1 MKHFSFVS
9 DWNLGSLAC
18 AKLLMGIGSK
28 RTIRFIRCD
37 FHFTITAVLLT
48 CLSLWSA
55 RVNAATLYWDGA
67 NTGDTKYVLTGIN
80 LGGVGTWDNLATAN
94 WWDGVSVGD
103 QTWNNSNNDTGV
115 FWGSAGA
122 VTLGAPITAGAL
134 QFKATGYTLTGS
146 TLALTGSGAI
156 TAELGT
162 ITTIASQLIGSN
174 GLTLT
179 GTGSSGRGAVRLT
192 NASNS
197 YSGTTTI
204 SGGTL
209 VITNDGQLGNASNA
223 VTINGVQN
231 AGLAGGSLLL
241 LGSTTAAGYTTGLTL
256 AATRSVSMIG
266 GGVGYAN
273 STPPV
278 SGSALIS
285 LGNNT
290 ISGQFTATPTAL
302 ALATGAVSG
311 FGVMTLSNLSAGG
324 TAVTHFTNLGS
335 NGSIGG
341 YRINGILSGTG
352 SINKTGGG
360 TLLLAPTSASGFSGT
375 IRVTNGSVRV
385 SDPLALGTNL
395 GTGLNSVFDLNG
407 GTFEVRADNFDASAR
422 GLASRAAS
430 TLHVDHAIGSSAING
445 MATFGNFIGNVGS
458 VATFN
463 SRNGFK
469 TTFNASTITPAS
481 TSSFTL
487 GITNSGNGL
496 VTIIGNV
503 WGQTSSTA
511 NTLTVTATGDIQ
523 FNTGITANAAT
534 TTNQFTKAGTG
545 TLTING
551 VDSTFVSPTT
561 VSAGTLAITDFRSLT
576 LASTQNINLGAAA
589 TAATLNIGSTTAA
602 TAAGLTAAATR
613 VINLA
618 GTTGGATINA
628 NQTFAAPV
636 ILAAPF
642 AATGVGAKTL
652 TLGGTSTGGSDA
664 TPNTINGAI
673 GNAATAFAQTA
684 NSASG
689 ATVLTFLSTTGIL
702 VGQHVAG
709 TGIAAGTTVTA
720 VTATTVTL
728 SRATTAA
735 RTTESLDVSNG
746 GGAAVSLT
754 KADAGTWQLA
764 GVNTYTGATTITNGL
779 LKLKANLA
787 ASTIIADGSAIT
799 FSSNTTTL
807 TAGGTLEFIG
817 ISGSA
822 TTETLGALTPTA
834 GAGTV
839 TLTSGGAGAAA
850 NLTFSSLGTTTAASS
865 VNFLT
870 SGGGGGLITL
880 TGQAETTALTLPGT
894 ANFLGHLYV
903 NGADFAA
910 INASAQVITPTYGTT
925 AGFVLGGSALTT
937 ACHNIV
943 NAAIASQAAV
953 AVTSLKMT
961 TFNLTLA
968 GNLTLNTGALLQ
980 TGGSATIDGTAAGR
994 TIVGAAAATN
1004 IAIRVNGASDTLT
1017 LTSNV
1022 TIGAQSGGLTKNGAG
1037 TLIIQ
1042 GTNAQTGTTNINEGT
1057 VRLSGASARLSA
1069 TSIATVLRQGA
1080 TLDLNGQSTGVAIG
1094 SFDGAGT
1101 VTNTGTATATLVV
1114 GNVTTGAGIFSGIIQ
1129 DGTGVTNVSV
1139 TGTTGSPTWSG
1150 LNTYTGVT
1158 TIGTGLATTAK
1169 LVNVT
1174 TLANIGTASS
1184 IGRGLNTSDAT
1195 NAASLVFGGL
1205 ATAGINY
1212 TGTTSV
1218 SMDRLFTL
1226 NAGMAGGGAQIAN
1239 ASANNSTL
1247 ILSKTNAITFGSG
1260 ATVAQ
1265 TLTLGGSSTGDNRI
1279 NLQITDNAALPTS
1292 LSKIGAGLWI
1302 LGNASNNFTGTT
1314 TIGNTTLAGG
1324 VLQAVDGSTLPS
1336 ASYLV
1341 LGSGTTGGGVFQ
1353 TVGDFT
1359 RNIGT
1364 SAAANTVTLGAATA
1378 TTAAVGFAAGDSKLT
1393 VALGGLASPSAL
1405 TWGSGGFMGVTGTS
1419 TGAFVLNS
1427 VYSLDEIEVRN
1438 AINLNGTTRTIQVDD
1453 NTSTF
1458 TDFATIT
1465 GIISNSTGTA
1475 GLTKTGTGILQ
1486 LLEANTYN
1494 GPTSVQAGTLVVN
1507 SLGSSTGSG
1516 GSSVGAQGT
1525 GANTLAQAVILGN
1538 ATTTGGSLVYVG
1550 SGETSDRYIQFPGTT
1565 NVGLSI
1571 VADGS
1576 APLIL
1581 TNVLN
1586 NTSASPTG
1594 AKTLLLR
1601 GVSTF
1606 ANEITSNLNND
1617 GGGGILSITRDTA
1630 GTWILSGNNGYTGAT
1645 SLSSGGG
1652 LGAGSDSAFGGFGGT
1667 PGTLS
1672 ITAGTL
1678 FASGAD
1684 RTIRNAVTFSGTN
1697 SSIAAFVGENSL
1709 NFTGNWLDGTTTST
1723 GRFLR
1728 NNIVNGKTLTLNGTY
1743 IYNTVTSSASG
1754 GVTMDGSGDTIING
1768 AISQNTGI
1776 AGNTAAGLMGVVYAG
1791 TGSLTLGGAGNAYL
1805 GNTRIS
1811 SGTLKLG
1818 ANEVIPDGSIS
1829 AAATTTAASSA
1840 STTVTAPTANL
1851 YPGMTI
1857 TGGSAPATI
1866 ASITSA
1872 TAFVASAAQTI
1883 SNGANLT
1890 FSIGRGNVVIDPAA
1904 TVTATFDLNGRSETI
1919 NGLIAT
1925 SAGNAVIT
1933 NTALGAASLTIGAN
1947 NAAVTINSTGGGA
1960 ATISGALSLT
1970 KVGTATATIASGQT
1984 LTYTG
1989 STNVTGGTLTLASAL
2004 NGTTAL
2010 SSTGVGSNLNLSGL
2024 IAAPASINSVTVG
2037 AGAFLGFSDGVGTP
2051 ISNLTNLNLGT
2062 GTGTAT
2068 LSLELGTTSDT
2079 LTSSVPATIANAI
2092 AINIVNVAGFANN
2105 TPYNLLVA
2113 PGGLGVLSNYTLGSQ
2128 PFGYSTGSLSMT
2140 SDTNV
2145 VYTSGA
2151 AIVGSLYWNNTRA
2164 TGSWATNNSGQTN
2177 FTTDLAGT
2185 NDGTGLPGTNNS
2197 VIFGSTNTT
2206 TLSGTSFTT
2215 ALDTNFNVAGLQFT
2229 ANPSGVTAWTINAGT
2244 PATNSLTI
2252 QASGMSVAANAGAVT
2267 ISAPV
2272 VLGAAQT
2279 WGVNGSGTNGSSLM
2293 VSGAITGG
2301 AGATLA
2307 INSSGVTG
2315 VVSMNAATG
2324 LNTYSGTTT
2333 VSNGGIL
2340 QGGAT
2345 NSFSTNSDF
2354 IVNGTGI
2361 LRLNGFSNTIR
2372 ALAGTGGTVQNNHA
2386 STAATL
2392 TVGSS
2397 NASTSFSGALIN
2409 GGTATLGLTKVGTGM
2424 LTLGGTN
2431 TSTGITTV
2439 QGGGLRITGSVNNSP
2454 TGTGGT
2460 TAIGNTA
2467 STFGL
2472 VEVPTGGSLT
2482 TTTFSVGGTAGGAG
2496 SLVIRGGSANTT
2508 TATTTAGISVGTGGY
2523 GSLLISGGSFAT
2535 NRVSLYNSSTGTG
2548 VLQVSGGTLTS
2559 SEYIILSNLRTEFT
2573 VTGGSVL
2580 HNAASQNLALA
2591 YNLSGTTVMNMAG
2604 GGVDNTGRSVSF
2616 GQLGTGTE
2624 ISTGILNLG
2633 GGTLITNNVTV
2644 TAISNATINFSGGIL
2659 RAGAIDSTT
2668 FIPSSARL
2676 TTYVNGA
2683 FGTFGGGA
2691 VIDTNGR
2698 SVTIAS
2704 NLLSPVGSSG
2714 ASGLNLGGVG
2724 SGYIG
2729 APYVEIIRGAGD
2741 TTGSGATGYAT
2752 IDTDPAS
2759 LTYGQV
2765 NAVVLTN
2772 PGVNYTA
2779 TPTVNLVGGLGAG
2792 GTAATI
2798 TATGLAA
2805 NTSGGLTKLG
2815 AGTLTLTGANTYNGG
2830 TTVNAGTLTVG
2841 TGGTLGATTG
2851 TLAVNNPNTGAG
2863 SAVVLNLATAVDTT
2877 VGSLTGTLAT
2887 PSSGTNT
2894 ATINTPTSRNFT
2906 VNQTAPGIFAGI
2918 IAGGGSLTVGSQ
2930 STNTL
2935 TLTGS
2940 NTYSGTTTV
2949 SAGSLQVGNAGT
2961 GTTGTGATTVTIGS
2975 TILGTG
2981 FIRGTSFAAASGST
2995 VHAGDGTAQSNYG
3008 TLTFTPVSGSG
3019 NFDFQNGS
3027 TVVLGIN
3034 PGGTSDLLNI
3044 VGTGTNTLVFNGSLT
3059 VTANAFTPTAEETF
3073 NLIDWS
3079 GLTSTP
3085 TFASH
3090 YHHTGTLFGNDDEA
3104 AGLDLPDIFGSGYG
3118 WDISGLITQGTL
3130 SIVLV
3135 PEPSRAALMLSAVL
3149 AVFLRRSRHIE
3160 KF

>member
-1 MKHFSFVS
+1 M
-9 DWNLGSLAC
+9 
-18 AKLLMGIGSK
+18 
-28 RTIRFIRCD
+28 
-37 FHFTITAVLLT
+37 
-48 CLSLWSA
+48 
-55 RVNAATLYWDGA
+55 
-67 NTGDTKYVLTGIN
+67 
-80 LGGVGTWDNLATAN
+80 
-94 WWDGVSVGD
+94 
-103 QTWNNSNNDTGV
+103 
-115 FWGSAGA
+115 
-122 VTLGAPITAGAL
+122 
-134 QFKATGYTLTGS
+134 
-146 TLALTGSGAI
+146 
-156 TAELGT
+156 
-162 ITTIASQLIGSN
+162 
-174 GLTLT
+174 
-179 GTGSSGRGAVRLT
+179 
-192 NASNS
+192 
-197 YSGTTTI
+197 
-204 SGGTL
+204 
-209 VITNDGQLGNASNA
+209 
-223 VTINGVQN
+223 
-231 AGLAGGSLLL
+231 
-241 LGSTTAAGYTTGLTL
+241 
-256 AATRSVSMIG
+256 
-266 GGVGYAN
+266 
-273 STPPV
+273 
-278 SGSALIS
+278 
-285 LGNNT
+285 
-290 ISGQFTATPTAL
+290 
-302 ALATGAVSG
+302 
-311 FGVMTLSNLSAGG
+311 
-324 TAVTHFTNLGS
+324 
-335 NGSIGG
+335 
-341 YRINGILSGTG
+341 
-352 SINKTGGG
+352 
-360 TLLLAPTSASGFSGT
+360 
-375 IRVTNGSVRV
+375 
-385 SDPLALGTNL
+385 
-395 GTGLNSVFDLNG
+395 
-407 GTFEVRADNFDASAR
+407 
-422 GLASRAAS
+422 
-430 TLHVDHAIGSSAING
+430 
-445 MATFGNFIGNVGS
+445 
-458 VATFN
+458 
-463 SRNGFK
+463 
-469 TTFNASTITPAS
+469 
-481 TSSFTL
+481 
-487 GITNSGNGL
+487 
-496 VTIIGNV
+496 
-503 WGQTSSTA
+503 
-511 NTLTVTATGDIQ
+511 
-523 FNTGITANAAT
+523 
-534 TTNQFTKAGTG
+534 
-545 TLTING
+545 
-551 VDSTFVSPTT
+551 
-561 VSAGTLAITDFRSLT
+561 
-576 LASTQNINLGAAA
+576 
-589 TAATLNIGSTTAA
+589 
-602 TAAGLTAAATR
+602 
-613 VINLA
+613 
-618 GTTGGATINA
+618 
-628 NQTFAAPV
+628 
-636 ILAAPF
+636 
-642 AATGVGAKTL
+642 
-652 TLGGTSTGGSDA
+652 
-664 TPNTINGAI
+664 
-673 GNAATAFAQTA
+673 
-684 NSASG
+684 
-689 ATVLTFLSTTGIL
+689 
-702 VGQHVAG
+702 
-709 TGIAAGTTVTA
+709 
-720 VTATTVTL
+720 
-728 SRATTAA
+728 
-735 RTTESLDVSNG
+735 
-746 GGAAVSLT
+746 
-754 KADAGTWQLA
+754 
-764 GVNTYTGATTITNGL
+764 
-779 LKLKANLA
+779 
-787 ASTIIADGSAIT
+787 
-799 FSSNTTTL
+799 
-807 TAGGTLEFIG
+807 
-817 ISGSA
+817 
-822 TTETLGALTPTA
+822 
-834 GAGTV
+834 
-839 TLTSGGAGAAA
+839 
-850 NLTFSSLGTTTAASS
+850 
-865 VNFLT
+865 
-870 SGGGGGLITL
+870 
-880 TGQAETTALTLPGT
+880 
-894 ANFLGHLYV
+894 
-903 NGADFAA
+903 
-910 INASAQVITPTYGTT
+910 
-925 AGFVLGGSALTT
+925 
-937 ACHNIV
+937 
-943 NAAIASQAAV
+943 
-953 AVTSLKMT
+953 
-961 TFNLTLA
+961 
-968 GNLTLNTGALLQ
+968 
-980 TGGSATIDGTAAGR
+980 
-994 TIVGAAAATN
+994 
-1004 IAIRVNGASDTLT
+1004 
-1017 LTSNV
+1017 
-1022 TIGAQSGGLTKNGAG
+1022 
-1037 TLIIQ
+1037 
-1042 GTNAQTGTTNINEGT
+1042 
-1057 VRLSGASARLSA
+1057 
-1069 TSIATVLRQGA
+1069 
-1080 TLDLNGQSTGVAIG
+1080 
-1094 SFDGAGT
+1094 
-1101 VTNTGTATATLVV
+1101 
-1114 GNVTTGAGIFSGIIQ
+1114 
-1129 DGTGVTNVSV
+1129 
-1139 TGTTGSPTWSG
+1139 
-1150 LNTYTGVT
+1150 
-1158 TIGTGLATTAK
+1158 
-1169 LVNVT
+1169 NVT

-1205 ATAGINY
+1205 ATAGISY

-1226 NAGMAGGGAQIAN
+1226 NASMVGGGAQIAN

-1247 ILSKTNAITFGSG
+1247 ILNKTNALTFGSG

-1279 NLQITDNAALPTS
+1279 NLQITDNGALPTS
-1292 LSKIGAGLWI
+1292 VSKIGAGLWI
-1302 LGNASNNFTGTT
+1302 LGNATNSYTGTT
-1314 TIGNTTLAGG
+1314 TIGNLTIAGG
-1324 VLQAVDGSTLPS
+1324 VLQAVDGSTLPN

-1353 TVGDFT
+1353 TFGDFT

-1393 VALGGLASPSAL
+1393 VALGGLGSPTAL

-1427 VYSLDEIEVRN
+1427 VFSLDEIEVRN
-1438 AINLNGTTRTIQVDD
+1438 AINLNGATRTIQVDD
-1453 NTSTF
+1453 NTSTL

-1516 GSSVGAQGT
+1516 GSSVGAQGA

-1576 APLIL
+1576 GPLIL
-1581 TNVLN
+1581 TNILN

-1630 GTWILSGNNGYTGAT
+1630 GTWILSGNNGYTGGT
-1645 SLSSGGG
+1645 SLSSGAF

-1684 RTIRNAVTFSGTN
+1684 RTIRNAVSFSGTN

-1709 NFTGNWLDGTTTST
+1709 NFSGNWLDGTTTST

-1743 IYNTVTSSASG
+1743 IYNTVTSSVSG

-1768 AISQNTGI
+1768 AISQNPGI
-1776 AGNTAAGLMGVVYAG
+1776 TGNTAAGLMGVVYAG

-1883 SNGANLT
+1883 SSGANLT

-1919 NGLIAT
+1919 NGLTAT

-1933 NTALGAASLTIGAN
+1933 NTAVGAASLTFGAN

-1970 KVGTATATIASGQT
+1970 KMGAATATIASGQT

-1989 STNVTGGTLTLASAL
+1989 STNVTGGTLTIASAL

-2024 IAAPASINSVTVG
+2024 IAAPASIDSVTVG

-2051 ISNLTNLNLGT
+2051 ISNLTNLNLGA

-2068 LSLELGTTSDT
+2068 LSLELGSNSDT
-2079 LTSSVPATIANAI
+2079 LTSSVAATIANAV
-2092 AINIVNVAGFANN
+2092 AFNIVNVAGFANN

-2113 PGGLGVLSNYTLGSQ
+2113 PGGLSVLSNYTLGSQ
-2128 PFGYSTGSLSMT
+2128 PVGYSTGSLSMT

-2151 AIVGSLYWNNTRA
+2151 AIVGNLYWNNTRA
-2164 TGSWATNNSGQTN
+2164 TGSWATNNNGQTN

-2185 NDGTGLPGTNNS
+2185 NDGTGLPGPNNS

-2252 QASGMSVAANAGAVT
+2252 QASGISVAANAGAVT

-2279 WGVNGSGTNGSSLM
+2279 WGVNGSGANGSSLS

-2307 INSSGVTG
+2307 INNSGGTG

-2324 LNTYSGTTT
+2324 LNTYNGTTT

-2345 NSFSTNSDF
+2345 NSFSANSDF
-2354 IVNGTGI
+2354 VVNGTGV
-2361 LRLNGFSNTIR
+2361 LRLNGLNNTIR
-2372 ALAGTGGTVQNNHA
+2372 SLSGTGGTVQNNNA
-2386 STAATL
+2386 STIATL
-2392 TVGSS
+2392 TVGAS
-2397 NASTSFSGALIN
+2397 NASTSFSGALVN
-2409 GGTATLGLTKVGTGM
+2409 GGTATLGLTKVGTGT
-2424 LTLGGTN
+2424 LTLSGTN
-2431 TSTGITTV
+2431 TYTGATTV
-2439 QGGGLRITGSVNNSP
+2439 QGGSLRITGPTNNSP
-2454 TGTGGT
+2454 TGAGGAT
-2460 TAIGNTA
+2460 SIGNTA
-2467 STFGL
+2467 RTFGL

-2482 TTTFSVGGTAGGAG
+2482 TDSISVGGTAGGVG
-2496 SLVIRGGSANTT
+2496 SLVIRGGSVSTT
-2508 TATTTAGISVGTGGY
+2508 DTAATSSGISVGTGGY
-2523 GSLLISGGSFAT
+2523 GSLVLSSGSFSG

-2559 SEYIILSNLRTEFT
+2559 NEYIILSNLRTEFT

-2580 HNAASQNLALA
+2580 HNAASQNLAIA

-2604 GGVDNTGRSVSF
+2604 GTVDNTGRVVSF
-2616 GQLGTGTE
+2616 GQLNADAP
-2624 ISTGILNLG
+2624 TGILNLG
-2633 GGTLITNNVTV
+2633 SGTLTTNSVSVGTTV
-2644 TAISNATINFSGGIL
+2644 TATINFNGGTL
-2659 RAGAIDSTT
+2659 RAGSADSTA

-2729 APYVEIIRGAGD
+2729 APYVEIVRGAGD

-2765 NAVVLTN
+2765 NSVVLTN
-2772 PGVNYTA
+2772 PGINYTA

-2815 AGTLTLTGANTYNGG
+2815 AGTLTLTGANTYSGG
-2830 TTVNAGTLTVG
+2830 TIVNAGTLTVG

-2863 SAVVLNLATAVDTT
+2863 TAVVLNLATAVDTT
-2877 VGSLTGTLAT
+2877 VGSLSGTLST

-2894 ATINTPTSRNFT
+2894 ATINTQTNRNFT
-2906 VNQTAPGIFAGI
+2906 VNQTAPGTYAGI
-2918 IAGGGSLTVGSQ
+2918 IAGGGGLTLGSL

-2935 TLTGS
+2935 TLTGA

-2961 GTTGTGATTVTIGS
+2961 GTTGTGAVTVQNTGVF
-2975 TILGTG
+2975 LGTG
-2981 FIRGTSFAAASGST
+2981 VVRGSSFTAHSGST
-2995 VHAGDGTAQSNYG
+2995 VHAGDGTAQSKYG
-3008 TLTFTPVSGSG
+3008 TLNFTPVSGSG
-3019 NFDFQNGS
+3019 ALDFQSGS
-3027 TVVLGIN
+3027 TVTLGIN
-3034 PGGTSDLLNI
+3034 PGGTSDLLDF
-3044 VGTGTNTLVFNGSLT
+3044 VGTGTNTLFFNGNLT
-3059 VTANAFTPTAEETF
+3059 IGPASFTPTATEIF
-3073 NLIDWS
+3073 NLLDWS
-3079 GLTSTP
+3079 GLIGSP
-3085 TFASH
+3085 TFASR
-3090 YHHTGTLFGNDDEA
+3090 YTYTGLLTGNTDEA
-3104 AGLDLPDIFGSGYG
+3104 AGLDLPNISDSGFL
-3118 WDISGLITQGTL
+3118 WDISQFTTNGSIA
-3130 SIVLV
+3130 IVLI
-3135 PEPSRAALMLSAVL
+3135 PEPTRLTLIGLAGVLLM
-3149 AVFLRRSRHIE
+3149 LRRSGKGR
-3160 KF
+3160 